1 MEITAATLHDAGEW
15 FALRR
20 ALWPEAP
27 DADHRADIVRIASNS
42 ARYGAFIARDD
53 GKPIGF
59 AEASLRHDYVNGC
72 ETSPVGFLEGIYT
85 VPVRRQEGVARALTL
100 AVEQWTRDRGCSELA
115 SDALLDN
122 VDSHRMHGAL
132 GFEETERVVGFR
144 KVLGPRKVG

>member
-1 MEITAATLHDAGEW
+1 MKITAATETDAKDW

-27 DADHRADIVRIASNS
+27 DSDHRADIVRILADP
-42 ARYGAFIARDD
+42 ARYGAFIAKD
-53 GKPIGF
+53 GDSVVGF
-59 AEASLRHDYVNGC
+59 AEASLRRDYVNGC
-72 ETSPVGFLEGIYT
+72 ATSPVGFLEGIYT
-85 VPVRRQEGVARALTL
+85 APARRQEGVARALAV
-100 AVEQWTRDRGCSELA
+100 AVEEWTREHGCTELA

-144 KVLGPRKVG
+144 KVLGPRKVS